1 MTDDMI
7 TIKNRLIP
15 FRGFTA
21 LTLWPFVFVRRDLL
35 DRYDD
40 KTVRHERIH
49 GRQQKEM
56 LLIGFYLWYGIEY
69 LLRLAKYRNK
79 EDAYLNVS
87 FEQEAYMNQ
96 ADGDYLRNRKWYA
109 WTHYLCRRSFP
120 LSQNISDRI

>member
-35 DRYDD
+35 DRYDG
-40 KTVRHERIH
+40 KAVRHERIH

-69 LLRLAKYRNK
+69 LLRLARYRST

-96 ADGDYLRNRKWYA
+96 ADGGYLRNRRWYA

-120 LSQNISDRI
+120 LSQKKSG

>member
-40 KTVRHERIH
+40 KAVRHERIH

-69 LLRLAKYRNK
+69 LLRLAKYRST
-79 EDAYLNVS
+79 EDAYCNVS

-120 LSQNISDRI
+120 LSQNILDRI